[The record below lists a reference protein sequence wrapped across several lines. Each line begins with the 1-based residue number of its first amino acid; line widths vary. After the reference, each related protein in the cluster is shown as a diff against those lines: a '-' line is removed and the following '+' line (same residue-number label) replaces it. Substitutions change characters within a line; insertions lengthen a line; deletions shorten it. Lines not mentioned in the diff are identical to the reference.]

1 MVCFAELFDNGIRA
15 EARKLELSLARC
27 KKGNPATITY
37 SDDGVRKDGPALLVN
52 NASRHQP

>member
-1 MVCFAELFDNGIRA
+1 VVCFAELFDNGIRA

-37 SDDGVRKDGPALLVN
+37 SDDGVRKDA
-52 NASRHQP
+52 AHIISE